1 MPSSH
6 YSNYPWLFFV
16 FMGNLVAYDAMVS
29 LINFYLIY
37 ILFSF
42 INIKDICVYVMLGN
56 AQVLDEELNLLWP
69 GFLGMV
75 FHKLLAFHINLINS
89 KCCIQHTYANFFI
102 NFSNILRV
110 SMCSG

>member
-1 MPSSH
+1 
-6 YSNYPWLFFV
+6 
-16 FMGNLVAYDAMVS
+16 MGNLVAYDAMVS

-56 AQVLDEELNLLWP
+56 AQVLHEELNFLWP

-75 FHKLLAFHINLINS
+75 FHMLLAFHINLINS
-89 KCCIQHTYANFFI
+89 KCYIQHTYANFF
-102 NFSNILRV
+102 NYYY
-110 SMCSG
+110 